1 MMDVFRPNRSVA
13 GAAWAAI
20 VAAWAAAIL
29 VAWLASSAFLVPTPL
44 EVLSALG
51 GLVAGDG
58 LLYELWQSMKT
69 NLEALAISAA
79 VSLALSYLTV
89 VPAFRPAAAV
99 VAKARF
105 FGLAGFVI
113 VFTMAFGGG
122 HGLKVALMTFGMTVF
137 FVTSMA
143 SVVAGIPRAEY
154 DQARSLRMGEW
165 RIVWEVVI
173 LGKTDEAFEVMRQN
187 AAIGWMMLTMVE
199 GLVRSEGGVGAM
211 MLSQSKHFHLDAVFA
226 IQFSIFVVGV
236 MQDFLIAWAK
246 GLVCPYA
253 SLTLERR

>member
-1 MMDVFRPNRSVA
+1 MMDALRPNRSVT
-13 GAAWAAI
+13 GTAWAVVII
-20 VAAWAAAIL
+20 VWAAVMSI
-29 VAWLASSAFLVPTPL
+29 AWTASSAYLVPSPL

-51 GLVAGDG
+51 RLLTEEG
-58 LLYELWQSMKT
+58 LLYELFQSFKT
-69 NLEALAISAA
+69 NVE
-79 VSLALSYLTV
+79 SLLLSSVLSLGLSYLTV
-89 VPAFRPAAAV
+89 VPALRPAAAM

-105 FGLAGFVI
+105 FGLAGFVV

-143 SVVAGIPRAEY
+143 SVVASIPRAEF

-165 RIVWEVVI
+165 RTVWEIVI
-173 LGKTDEAFEVMRQN
+173 LGKADEAFEVMRQN

-199 GLVRSEGGVGAM
+199 GLVRSEGGVGSM

-226 IQFSIFVVGV
+226 IQFSIFAVGV
-236 MQDFLIAWAK
+236 MQDFLISSAK
-246 GLVCPYA
+246 RALCPYA

>member
-1 MMDVFRPNRSVA
+1 MDVFRPNRSVA
-13 GAAWAAI
+13 GTAWA
-20 VAAWAAAIL
+20 VVVTAWAAAIL

-51 GLVAGDG
+51 GLLTGDG

-69 NLEALAISAA
+69 NVESMALS
-79 VSLALSYLTV
+79 VVLSLCISYLTV
-89 VPAFRPAAAV
+89 VPAFRPAAAI

-143 SVVAGIPRAEY
+143 SVVASIPRADY

-165 RIVWEVVI
+165 RIVWEVVV
-173 LGKTDEAFEVMRQN
+173 LGKADEAFEVMRQN
-187 AAIGWMMLTMVE
+187 AAMGWMMLTMVE

-211 MLSQSKHFHLDAVFA
+211 MLNQGKHFHLDAVFA
-226 IQFSIFVVGV
+226 IEASVLFVGA
-236 MQDFLIAWAK
+236 MQDLLILWVK

-253 SLTLERR
+253 VLVLERR